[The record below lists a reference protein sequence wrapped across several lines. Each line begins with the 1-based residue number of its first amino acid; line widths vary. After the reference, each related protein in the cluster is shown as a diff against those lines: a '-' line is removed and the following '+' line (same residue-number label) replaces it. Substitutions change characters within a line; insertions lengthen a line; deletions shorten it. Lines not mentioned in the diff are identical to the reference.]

1 MPRHTGTRRRLASR
15 RTCHACCMLLVA
27 VGAAASAW
35 SATQGPT
42 GGGAA
47 VKITQS
53 PPAGGLPSIR
63 ARRVVFTCIE
73 PGLTTFAD
81 RPCGPWPQ
89 VRELQVVGVRTDV
102 SATPTTAASATR
114 PGPAGR
120 DLAAGERHERDE
132 DVDPK
137 AAHAQTCDRLQRA
150 LQELDAR
157 MRAGYSARE
166 AGRLWSRWREAKER
180 LREASC

>member
-47 VKITQS
+47 VKVTGPS
-53 PPAGGLPSIR
+53 PTGALPSIR
-63 ARRVVFTCIE
+63 ARRVVFTCIDA
-73 PGLTTFAD
+73 GLITFAD
-81 RPCGPWPQ
+81 RPCGPWSQ
-89 VRELQVVGVRTDV
+89 VREMQVVGVRPAVT
-102 SATPTTAASATR
+102 ATPTTAASSTR
-114 PGPAGR
+114 PAPAGR
-120 DLAAGERHERDE
+120 DVAVEERHERD
-132 DVDPK
+132 DNDDPK
-137 AAHAQTCDRLQRA
+137 AARAQTCDRLQRA
-150 LQELDAR
+150 LQELDVR

-180 LREASC
+180 VREASC